1 MQNPR
6 LDLLRTLVLIFAVM
20 AAACSFA
27 LMLQVGHYR
36 MSVLMVLFAAWDLS
50 PFVALTVAGIVSKRW
65 SNLMR
70 GALYLVTTFISAASI
85 VVYGLVVLKRPAQ
98 PAFAFLVVPLG
109 SWVLLIVV
117 VLIAHTVS
125 TRRSG
130 HQPLFRRI

>member
-1 MQNPR
+1 MPLQ
-6 LDLLRTLVLIFAVM
+6 TKSWMTAIAIV
-20 AAACSFA
+20 AAIGSFA
-27 LMLQVGHYR
+27 LMLHVGQYR
-36 MSVLMVLFAAWDLS
+36 MSLLMLLFAVWDLS
-50 PFVALTVAGIVSKRW
+50 PFVALVVAGTLSTRW
-65 SNLMR
+65 PDLMR
-70 GALYLVTTFISAASI
+70 GALHAVMLFISGLSLI
-85 VVYGLVVLKRPAQ
+85 VYGLVVLKRPAQ